1 MDNASACFVQGTDAR
16 MSSQVV
22 VEADLPRI
30 EVQTPADGLMV
41 VRLRHGFRDQDL
53 APYFQ
58 RTSEVAT
65 SGLYAAMVVC
75 DRRMPLVTP
84 TQAARQAAWIRDHYD
99 FIQRNC
105 GGVALVLPNAFV
117 RGAVRAVLSMA
128 PMPCEIRDF
137 KDEHEAMQWTVRA
150 LAGKRAAVHGPSWRK
165 D

>member
-1 MDNASACFVQGTDAR
+1 

-22 VEADLPRI
+22 FEADPPRI
-30 EVQTPADGLMV
+30 EVQMPADGLMV
-41 VRLRHGFRDQDL
+41 VRLRHGFRDRDL
-53 APYFQ
+53 VAYLQ
-58 RTSEVAT
+58 RSSEIAT
-65 SGLYAAMVVC
+65 SGVYAALVVC

-84 TQAARQAAWIRDHYD
+84 KQAAMQAAWIREHYD

-117 RGAVRAVLSMA
+117 RGAMRAILSMA

-137 KDEHEAMQWTVRA
+137 KDEDEAMQWTVRA
-150 LAGKRAAVHGPSWRK
+150 LAGKRAAEHGPGPSWRE